1 MYCLILAAGRGQ
13 RLRPLTDDIPKCLVE
28 LHGVPILKHTLVSLK
43 ERNLNSNTVTVSGYQ
58 HHVLDKFLTSF
69 GFSKSI
75 YNHQWSSCNIGGSLL
90 KGLHSMNTNEGVLV
104 FYGDIIFES
113 SALDLALSKV
123 RLNNQC
129 SFVIASTNWKDLW
142 SARFI
147 DPLSDAES
155 FYLNDNNQIYEIGQ
169 PLSCTDL
176 LPDYQFTGIYYLS
189 PDIVRLLLSDHN
201 KFFHQSSTDIL
212 NHFCRFKTIN
222 AVPWAGE
229 WIEIDTP
236 SDITVS
242 LNQRLSLSRL
252 IKSDLQ

>member
-1 MYCLILAAGRGQ
+1 M
-13 RLRPLTDDIPKCLVE
+13 
-28 LHGVPILKHTLVSLK
+28 
-43 ERNLNSNTVTVSGYQ
+43 ER
-58 HHVLDKFLTSF
+58 
-69 GFSKSI
+69 
-75 YNHQWSSCNIGGSLL
+75 
-90 KGLHSMNTNEGVLV
+90 
-104 FYGDIIFES
+104 
-113 SALDLALSKV
+113 
-123 RLNNQC
+123 
-129 SFVIASTNWKDLW
+129 LW

-147 DPLSDAES
+147 DPLSDTES
-155 FYLNDNNQIYEIGQ
+155 FHLNDNNQIYEIGQ

-252 IKSDLQ
+252 INQTCNDFVFRLYLIIFVLVDKYFQIFTLFA